1 MVKVLQSTLWI
12 HVILPEVV
20 SEKVPSSLKHFL
32 KGMWGKALNKE
43 KKIVSIAQDI
53 IFLHSAGKKM
63 PQNIGLGLVL
73 KRSIRPQEL
82 ITLLNNL
89 GHSVSYDILR
99 IDILRIDTSW
109 AAGILEANDRY
120 FPVPTNIR
128 EKMFTQVFTQLF
140 SDNGSVASG
149 RIKAEKK

>member
-1 MVKVLQSTLWI
+1 
-12 HVILPEVV
+12 
-20 SEKVPSSLKHFL
+20 
-32 KGMWGKALNKE
+32 
-43 KKIVSIAQDI
+43 
-53 IFLHSAGKKM
+53 M

-99 IDILRIDTSW
+99 IDILRIDTTW